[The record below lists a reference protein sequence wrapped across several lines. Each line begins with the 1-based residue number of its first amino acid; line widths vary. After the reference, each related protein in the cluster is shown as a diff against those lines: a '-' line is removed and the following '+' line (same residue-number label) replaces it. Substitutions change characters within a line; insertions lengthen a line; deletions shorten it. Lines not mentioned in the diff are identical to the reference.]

1 MNMYK
6 LIFILFLSMYA
17 STVFSQKTKNIC
29 GEYTFYAPENVSLN
43 EAKQIALEQAKLQA
57 IAGEFGTIVSQISAG
72 MNKEENGKADSRF
85 FSLSSMEVKG
95 EWLEDKG
102 EPKYTY
108 DTDKKSGNLT
118 VTCSVCGKA
127 REIISAKTEYMAKV
141 LRNGVEA
148 KYESDVFRNGDDMY
162 LSFQSPIDGYIAV
175 YLIDETPTA
184 YCLLPY
190 RKDENG
196 QQPVKHGEKY
206 LFFSPKHAIN
216 NANVVDEYTLTC
228 SEENEQNL
236 IYIVFSPN
244 PFTKALDYQGKEI
257 LPRELNYKSFTQW
270 LSNCRKRDTKMEVTV
285 KRIRIENNE

>member
-6 LIFILFLSMYA
+6 LFFILSLSMYA
-17 STVFSQKTKNIC
+17 STVFSQKIKNVC
-29 GEYTFYAPENVSLN
+29 GEYTFYVPENVSLN
-43 EAKQIALEQAKLQA
+43 EAKQTALEQAKLQA
-57 IAGEFGTIVSQISAG
+57 VASEFGTIVSQISTG
-72 MNKEENGKADSRF
+72 MDKEENGKTDSRF

-95 EWLEDKG
+95 EWLENKG

-108 DTDKKSGNLT
+108 ATDKENGNMI
-118 VTCSVCGKA
+118 VTCSICGKA
-127 REIISAKTEYMAKV
+127 REVTTAKTEFIAKI

-148 KYESDVFRNGDDMY
+148 KYESDVFRSGDDMY
-162 LSFQSPIDGYIAV
+162 LLFQSPTNGYIAV

-196 QQPVKHGEKY
+196 QQPVKHGETY
-206 LFFSPKHAIN
+206 IFFSPKHTIN

-228 SEENEQNL
+228 SEENEMNQ

-244 PFTKALDYQGKEI
+244 PFIKALDYQAKEI

-285 KRIRIENNE
+285 KRIRIENNK